1 MWHAFI
7 QWFTEVI
14 NLTYN
19 FTVQI
24 GMPSYGLA
32 IIFMTILIKLVMF
45 PLTQKQMKSMRAMQ
59 EIQPKAK
66 WIQEK
71 YKDDQQTLQQ
81 KTMELYKEHGV
92 NPMGGCLPLLVQMPI
107 FLAFYQSLYNFQ
119 YLDAAHKGF
128 LWISDIAI
136 LVKNDPDWKKI
147 ILPLLAALTTY
158 LQQKISTT
166 QNTDPTQRAML
177 YFMPLMMGYIT
188 YTVPAGLGLYWVT
201 FNTLGILQ
209 QMYVNYTHKTAMLDT
224 GVGVQV
230 DSMPELA
237 PMASKDA
244 AVEGEKPRKDEG
256 GIAPDAKPNSRKKR
270 KKR

>member
-1 MWHAFI
+1 MWQAFI
-7 QWFTEVI
+7 QWFSDGI
-14 NLTYN
+14 NLTYT

-24 GMPSYGLA
+24 GLPSYGLA
-32 IIFMTILIKLVMF
+32 IIFMTIIIKLVMF

-71 YKDDQQTLQQ
+71 YKDDQQMLQQ

-128 LWISDIAI
+128 LWINDIAL
-136 LVKNDPDWKKI
+136 LVKNDPDLTKF
-147 ILPLLAALTTY
+147 ILPLFAALTTY
-158 LQQKISTT
+158 LQQRVSTT
-166 QNTDPTQRAML
+166 QNNDPTQRAML

-209 QMYVNYTHKTAMLDT
+209 QLYVNYTHRMEKLDT
-224 GVGVQV
+224 GIEVQV
-230 DSMPELA
+230 DYMPE
-237 PMASKDA
+237 PTPIETDKEDETQKDKGGRGKDA
-244 AVEGEKPRKDEG
+244 R
-256 GIAPDAKPNSRKKR
+256 PDSRKKR

>member
-1 MWHAFI
+1 MWQAFI

-14 NLTYN
+14 NLTYS

-32 IIFMTILIKLVMF
+32 IIFMTIIIKLVMF

-71 YKDDQQTLQQ
+71 YKDDQQVLQQ

-92 NPMGGCLPLLVQMPI
+92 NPMGGCLPLLIQMPI
-107 FLAFYQSLYNFQ
+107 FIAFYQSLYKFQ
-119 YLDAAHKGF
+119 YLDVAHKGF
-128 LWISDIAI
+128 LWINDIAL
-136 LVKNDPDWKKI
+136 LVKNDPDLTKF

-158 LQQKISTT
+158 YQQRISTT

-177 YFMPLMMGYIT
+177 YFMPLMMAYIS

-201 FNTLGILQ
+201 FNILGILQ
-209 QMYVNYTHKTAMLDT
+209 QSYVNYTHRMGKLDT

-230 DSMPELA
+230 DYMPEPA
-237 PMASKDA
+237 PMQGEPETYKGEEPQKDKGGGGKDA
-244 AVEGEKPRKDEG
+244 R
-256 GIAPDAKPNSRKKR
+256 PNNRKKR